1 MAGTPVSVRI
11 PLALASKEPRLLS
24 KQSHRPLSIPSVL
37 VRSQDYHQGRHASL
51 SCGSSRS
58 KGTAPSQGLHLS
70 GLELR
75 VVWFQKAI
83 LILRAFLAAELY
95 PCLLLL
101 QVVANSMSWWLNE
114 FNFWKTTNAARPWGR
129 WMAYPIL
136 SVLKPPCWGPMVTAV
151 CVVIYAYLDFLKN
164 KTEDWKMLSRVNSVL
179 KNVLWSWQR
188 RCLITNINT
197 QASHITHMYVW
208 IYVHVHYVW
217 CSDKLSSYCSVRL

>member
-1 MAGTPVSVRI
+1 M
-11 PLALASKEPRLLS
+11 
-24 KQSHRPLSIPSVL
+24 L
-37 VRSQDYHQGRHASL
+37 VRNQDYHQGRHASL
-51 SCGSSRS
+51 ACGSSRS

-70 GLELR
+70 GLELH

-114 FNFWKTTNAARPWGR
+114 LNFWKTTNAARPWGR

-151 CVVIYAYLDFLKN
+151 CVVIYACLDFLKN
-164 KTEDWKMLSRVNSVL
+164 KTEDWKNTVKSQLCVEERLLGLAKKMLN
-179 KNVLWSWQR
+179 
-188 RCLITNINT
+188 
-197 QASHITHMYVW
+197 Y
-208 IYVHVHYVW
+208 
-217 CSDKLSSYCSVRL
+217 